1 MTAHWRFCIGL
12 FLTAGLFTGCTTS
25 ATTASRKVSTATP
38 TITTTTTTV
47 PTPSGSDTVAC
58 DDFNTAFAQLV
69 AESPFI
75 DVNVL
80 QAINDGL
87 KADDPGIRLA
97 AHQLDTQL
105 SDQALRSGA
114 PTETY
119 ELYPLT
125 WALFQDVYKY
135 GAACNRFGIGPP

>member
-1 MTAHWRFCIGL
+1 MTSHWKFYGGL
-12 FLTAGLFTGCTTS
+12 FLTAGLFAGCTTS
-25 ATTASRKVSTATP
+25 APSVSVTESRNTP
-38 TITTTTTTV
+38 TTTTTTTV
-47 PTPSGSDTVAC
+47 PTPSESDTLAC

-69 AESPFI
+69 AESPFV

-80 QAINDGL
+80 QVINDGL

-97 AHQLDTQL
+97 AHQMATQL
-105 SDQALRSGA
+105 SNQALLSGA

-125 WALFQDVYKY
+125 WALFQDVYTY
-135 GAACNRFGIGPP
+135 GAACNRLGIGPR